1 MVEYNLG
8 KVRGE
13 DGKGI
18 ESIVK
23 TSTTDNIDTYTI
35 LYTNGEETTFTVT
48 NGITPDTS
56 TFIQKSEIVDNL
68 TTDNSNRPLSA
79 RQGKILNDLIGSA
92 IEYINR

>member
-56 TFIQKSEIVDNL
+56 TFVQKADIVDNL
-68 TTDNSNRPLSA
+68 TTDNANKVLSA

>member
-23 TSTTDNIDTYTI
+23 TSTTDNIDIYTI

-79 RQGKILNDLIGSA
+79 KQGKILKDLIDG
-92 IEYINR
+92 IEEDMLL

>member
-8 KVRGE
+8 KVCGE

-23 TSTTDNIDTYTI
+23 TSTTDNVDTYTI

>member
-1 MVEYNLG
+1 MAEYNLG

-23 TSTTDNIDTYTI
+23 TSTIGNIDTYTI

-79 RQGKILNDLIGSA
+79 RQGKILKDLIDG
-92 IEYINR
+92 IEEDMLL

>member
-1 MVEYNLG
+1 MAEYNLG

-23 TSTTDNIDTYTI
+23 TSTIDNIDTYTI

-79 RQGKILNDLIGSA
+79 KQGKILKDLIDG
-92 IEYINR
+92 IEEDMLL

>member
-23 TSTTDNIDTYTI
+23 TSTIDNIDTYTI

-79 RQGKILNDLIGSA
+79 KQGKILKDLIDG
-92 IEYINR
+92 IEEDMLL